1 MVMSLSGVVQVASC
15 SLEFVGTRGR
25 YCYVQLSGEERGASH
40 RDRSGKAWASN
51 WFKGSNLSCVDT
63 DGWGE
68 HCRGARLDNEMHL
81 FSLLFSSALSL
92 FNCSQFPLAVSLS
105 HPHTIAPSL
114 SRSLSFSAD
123 EARLITCCARE
134 DIVQAHRFPSKDW
147 WCAHRAGKQ
156 VERLSLSSLCVSFTS
171 SLILAHS
178 TFGSVLNI

>member
-1 MVMSLSGVVQVASC
+1 MSLSGVVQVASC
-15 SLEFVGTRGR
+15 SLEFVGTRGH
-25 YCYVQLSGEERGASH
+25 YCCVQLGGEERGASH
-40 RDRSGKAWASN
+40 WDRSGKTWASN
-51 WFKGSNLSCVDT
+51 WFKGSNWSCVDT

-92 FNCSQFPLAVSLS
+92 FLTAHNFLSLS
-105 HPHTIAPSL
+105 LFLTLTPSPP
-114 SRSLSFSAD
+114 RSLSFSAD

-134 DIVQAHRFPSKDW
+134 DIVQAHRFTSKDW